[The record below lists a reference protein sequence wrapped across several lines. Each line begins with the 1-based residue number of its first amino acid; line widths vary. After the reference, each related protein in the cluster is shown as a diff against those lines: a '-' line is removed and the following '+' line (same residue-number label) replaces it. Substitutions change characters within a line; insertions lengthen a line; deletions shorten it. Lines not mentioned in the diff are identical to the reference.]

1 MQSMGSLE
9 LLTFA
14 MQGYVQ
20 AVACSG
26 MSGIAVIAV
35 GTSSGTI
42 AAYQTL
48 GSSDPQQ
55 IGKAEAAGAVQSI
68 SIILD
73 PLEVC
78 PFFGGVIPSCHRPF
92 PCLSYIYVK
101 VWDIILH
108 TSYIWS
114 MTSLNHTQGTSLTH
128 CRTLSLQLRRMQLP
142 PCSIMS

>member
-1 MQSMGSLE
+1 MGILE

-78 PFFGGVIPSCHRPF
+78 PFFRGVIPSCHRPL
-92 PCLSYIYVK
+92 PCLSCIYVH
-101 VWDIILH
+101 VWDIILR

-114 MTSLNHTQGTSLTH
+114 MISLLSYSRDILTR
-128 CRTLSLQLRRMQLP
+128 CRTLSLQLRRAQLP
-142 PCSIMS
+142 PCSILS

>member
-1 MQSMGSLE
+1 MGSLE
-9 LLTFA
+9 LLTFV

-78 PFFGGVIPSCHRPF
+78 PFFRGVIPSCHRPL
-92 PCLSYIYVK
+92 PCLSYFKAHPY
-101 VWDIILH
+101 
-108 TSYIWS
+108 
-114 MTSLNHTQGTSLTH
+114 
-128 CRTLSLQLRRMQLP
+128 SLQDPLSATLKG
-142 PCSIMS
+142 SIASLQYPVLIRTRQSCIMHCQYHTGKLLCRYSLL